1 MCMPWLLLDA
11 FLPLRAVPRVCRFP
25 TEEREREMPRRRV
38 AGPRGVRQ
46 RGGKL
51 VKACAHLGGE
61 RALLG
66 GGVGGTELGSA
77 LPAGTP
83 AEEGGRGG
91 RRDGAKAG
99 IDRLPVPER
108 GGKGGRKGRGKEG
121 EEGRLPEAHGGGAA
135 EARNDHR
142 LGARG
147 SGEASVCAGVAVSIL
162 TGTCHWSNSA
172 SGNTGHKFVPS
183 ITPHF
188 PGIEGGR
195 DLIQQQKWSSH
206 ARHWQSQAPLGLL
219 ECAAAFSP
227 SLPSARPSAISRA
240 SSVCARPS
248 GNVLGLRMQLNPADL
263 GDMPL
268 PEGQKP
274 FAAKERTIEEW

>member
-1 MCMPWLLLDA
+1 
-11 FLPLRAVPRVCRFP
+11 
-25 TEEREREMPRRRV
+25 MPRRRV

-206 ARHWQSQAPLGLL
+206 ARHWQSQAPSASSSVPPHFLRRCPLPGPLPSPGPRASAPGLL
-219 ECAAAFSP
+219 ATSSGSACSSTPRTSATCPCPRGRSHLLPRSARSRNGEEALHAPLSP
-227 SLPSARPSAISRA
+227 SLSAWFIFSRNTSRILA
-240 SSVCARPS
+240 
-248 GNVLGLRMQLNPADL
+248 Q
-263 GDMPL
+263 
-268 PEGQKP
+268 P
-274 FAAKERTIEEW
+274 F